1 MLRRG
6 CFHQSRARHRADAA
20 RYGRYERRLR
30 LDLVKAH
37 VAEEFAGLGVTV
49 HGDVDNDCAVFN
61 HVAANK
67 PRRACRDDENIRL
80 PRKRRKIPSVPVAVC
95 HGCVGVEQHKP
106 HRAADDVAAS
116 DYDAVFAVGRN
127 AVFVQHIHYSGRGA
141 RHKRTLAR
149 DHAADVYRVEG
160 VHVLFRRDRVY
171 HRALG
176 YLLRQRK
183 LHEDAVNAVVGV
195 ERRDKPQK
203 LCLRRCGRE
212 VISAAVYAALEAVAL
227 FIAHIYLRCR
237 VVSYQHRRKAG
248 PAAHRRRLAF
258 HLLAELLRELFPSIK
273 LPYF

>member
-1 MLRRG
+1 M
-6 CFHQSRARHRADAA
+6 A
-20 RYGRYERRLR
+20 
-30 LDLVKAH
+30 
-37 VAEEFAGLGVTV
+37 
-49 HGDVDNDCAVFN
+49 
-61 HVAANK
+61 
-67 PRRACRDDENIRL
+67 I
-80 PRKRRKIPSVPVAVC
+80 C

-127 AVFVQHIHYSGRGA
+127 AVFVQHIHYPGRRT

-171 HRALG
+171 HRTLG

-183 LHEDAVNAVVGV
+183 LHENSINAVVGV

-227 FIAHIYLRCR
+227 LIAHIYLRCR

-258 HLLAELLRELFPSIK
+258 HLLAELLRELFSVYQNSHIFSSALAHSLYVYCVNPVRNNGGNHAVPHSGRLCYISAN
-273 LPYF
+273 FICTM